1 VLALRSNRRA
11 SADVP
16 PNLSMMS
23 DAVIPKG
30 STEYRKDVQAILTK
44 CVISPFYGMRQAQ
57 GVLTTVEL
65 LARLEE
71 KGIKNA
77 DIARTLKVTPS
88 RITEMKKGERTI
100 KLDEA
105 AKLVS
110 EFDLEAPAQPPAQRV
125 AVLPQEASRLLV
137 RYIAEELA
145 CPVAEQR
152 LQEIAGD
159 VRAFAEYVT
168 DPHVRGS
175 LELLTGFFDVMRLRH
190 LSPSEEG

>member
-30 STEYRKDVQAILTK
+30 STEYRKGMQAILTK

-110 EFDLEAPAQPPAQRV
+110 EFDLEAPAQQPAQRV

-145 CPVAEQR
+145 CPVAEPR

>member
-1 VLALRSNRRA
+1 
-11 SADVP
+11 
-16 PNLSMMS
+16 M
-23 DAVIPKG
+23 
-30 STEYRKDVQAILTK
+30 QAILTK

-110 EFDLEAPAQPPAQRV
+110 EFDLEAPAQQPAQRV

-145 CPVAEQR
+145 CPVAEPR